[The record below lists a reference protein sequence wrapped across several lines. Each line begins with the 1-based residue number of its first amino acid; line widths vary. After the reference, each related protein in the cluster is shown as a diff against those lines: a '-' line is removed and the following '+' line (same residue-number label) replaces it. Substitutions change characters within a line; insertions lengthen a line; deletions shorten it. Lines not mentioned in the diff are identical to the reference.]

1 MKSKITITMSDI
13 KNFHLFL
20 ERAGLTTKAYQED
33 GVRWCLEKEV
43 NGTQIGE
50 TIHRGGLLA
59 DEMGLGKTIQMLGVI
74 LCNLQKRTLIVMPR
88 ALLDQWKHIIIKMT
102 GHHAVVFHGEGK
114 NIPFPE
120 LEKAPLVIT
129 TYGMIKKGKHKDSLG
144 VLHKIEWGR
153 VIFDEGH
160 HLRNKNT
167 SGHRGA
173 LALKRD
179 ITWVV
184 TGTPIQNRKS
194 DFYSLC
200 AVMGLPAS
208 YYTAPQN
215 LLPLARAF
223 MLKRT
228 KESVGLKLP
237 ELNIE
242 KIEVEWDNKEEK
254 SIAEDIHSML
264 QFSRVNKMNINN
276 TIAAL
281 GVSTLPLLVRARQSC
296 VYPPLI
302 ANQFQRLV
310 EAGILDNDDRIH
322 EGLLGESKI
331 HKVSEMICKNARNG
345 HKKLVFCH
353 YRGEID
359 IIAEKLTETGMTV
372 LTFDGRIQQNQR
384 HDILNSDCDVLIM
397 QIQTGCEGL
406 NLQQFSEIY
415 FVSPHW
421 NPAVEDQAVARCHR
435 MGQEK
440 EVRVYR
446 FNMVGFDENMATRT
460 LDEYSAAVQEVKR
473 GICSEI
479 E

>member
-1 MKSKITITMSDI
+1 MFDI
-13 KNFHLFL
+13 KNYYLFL
-20 ERAGLTTKAYQED
+20 ERAGLDSKRYQEE
-33 GVRWCLEKEV
+33 GVRWCLDNEI
-43 NGTQIGE
+43 NGKKIE
-50 TIHRGGLLA
+50 NTIYRGGLLA

-88 ALLDQWKHIIIKMT
+88 ALLEQWDNIIKKMT
-102 GHHAVVFHGEGK
+102 GHQVVVFHGEGK
-114 NIPFPE
+114 NIPLEE
-120 LEKAPLVIT
+120 LKKAPIVIT
-129 TYGMIKKGKHKDSLG
+129 TYGMVKKGKKKNSLCI
-144 VLHKIEWGR
+144 LHQLPWNR
-153 VIFDEGH
+153 VIFDEAH

-167 SGHRGA
+167 SSHKGA
-173 LALKRD
+173 LELKRD

-200 AVMGLPAS
+200 AIIGLPAK

-215 LLPLARAF
+215 LLTLSHSF

-228 KESVGLKLP
+228 KEEVGVKLP
-237 ELNIE
+237 KLNI
-242 KIEVEWDNKEEK
+242 KNIEVEWDNDEEK
-254 SIAEDIHSML
+254 NIAEDIHSML
-264 QFSRVNKMNINN
+264 QFSRVNKINVDN
-276 TIAAL
+276 AIAAL

-302 ANQFQRLV
+302 INQLSRLV
-310 EAGILDNDDRIH
+310 EAGIFDNDDKLH
-322 EGLLGESKI
+322 AGLLGESKI
-331 HKVSEMICKNARNG
+331 KKVSEMICKNGRNG

-359 IIAEKLTETGMTV
+359 ILATKVEKSGMTV
-372 LTFDGRIQQNQR
+372 LKFDGRIQHNQR
-384 HDILNSDCDVLIM
+384 QHVLNSNCDVLIM

-421 NPAVEDQAVARCHR
+421 NPAVEDQAIARCHR
-435 MGQEK
+435 IGQEK
-440 EVRVYR
+440 EVTVYT
-446 FNMVGFDENMATRT
+446 FTMSGFDTGIGEDMSTRT
-460 LDEYSAAVQEVKR
+460 IDEYSTAVQEMKR
-473 GICSEI
+473 CVMSEI

>member
-1 MKSKITITMSDI
+1 M
-13 KNFHLFL
+13 
-20 ERAGLTTKAYQED
+20 
-33 GVRWCLEKEV
+33 
-43 NGTQIGE
+43 
-50 TIHRGGLLA
+50 
-59 DEMGLGKTIQMLGVI
+59 
-74 LCNLQKRTLIVMPR
+74 
-88 ALLDQWKHIIIKMT
+88 
-102 GHHAVVFHGEGK
+102 
-114 NIPFPE
+114 
-120 LEKAPLVIT
+120 EKAPLVIT
-129 TYGMIKKGKHKDSLG
+129 TYGMIKKGKHKDSVG

-153 VIFDEGH
+153 VIFDEAH

-331 HKVSEMICKNARNG
+331 RKVSEMICKNARNG

>member
-1 MKSKITITMSDI
+1 
-13 KNFHLFL
+13 
-20 ERAGLTTKAYQED
+20 
-33 GVRWCLEKEV
+33 
-43 NGTQIGE
+43 
-50 TIHRGGLLA
+50 
-59 DEMGLGKTIQMLGVI
+59 
-74 LCNLQKRTLIVMPR
+74 
-88 ALLDQWKHIIIKMT
+88 
-102 GHHAVVFHGEGK
+102 
-114 NIPFPE
+114 
-120 LEKAPLVIT
+120 
-129 TYGMIKKGKHKDSLG
+129 
-144 VLHKIEWGR
+144 
-153 VIFDEGH
+153 
-160 HLRNKNT
+160 
-167 SGHRGA
+167 
-173 LALKRD
+173 
-179 ITWVV
+179 
-184 TGTPIQNRKS
+184 
-194 DFYSLC
+194 
-200 AVMGLPAS
+200 
-208 YYTAPQN
+208 
-215 LLPLARAF
+215 
-223 MLKRT
+223 
-228 KESVGLKLP
+228 
-237 ELNIE
+237 
-242 KIEVEWDNKEEK
+242 
-254 SIAEDIHSML
+254 ML

>member
-1 MKSKITITMSDI
+1 MSDI
-13 KNFHLFL
+13 KNFNLFL
-20 ERAGLTTKAYQED
+20 ERAGFESKSYQEE
-33 GVRWCLEKEV
+33 GVRWCLGKEF
-43 NGTQIGE
+43 NGNKIGDS
-50 TIHRGGLLA
+50 IYRGGLLA

-88 ALLDQWKHIIIKMT
+88 AILEQWNHIIKKTT
-102 GHHAVVFHGEGK
+102 GHRVVVFHGEGK
-114 NIPFPE
+114 NIPFSE

-129 TYGMIKKGKHKDSLG
+129 TYGMIKKGKVKNSLG
-144 VLHKIEWGR
+144 VLHQLSWGR
-153 VIFDEGH
+153 VIFDEAH

-167 SGHRGA
+167 SGHKGA
-173 LALKRD
+173 LELKRD
-179 ITWVV
+179 ITWIV

-200 AVMGLPAS
+200 AVIGLPAS

-215 LLPLARAF
+215 LLPLVRMF

-228 KESVGLKLP
+228 KASVGLKLP
-237 ELNIE
+237 ELKTQ
-242 KIEVEWDNKEEK
+242 KIQVEWENNEEK
-254 SIAEDIHSML
+254 NIAEDIHSML
-264 QFSRVNKMNINN
+264 QFSRVNKINVDN
-276 TIAAL
+276 AIAAL
-281 GVSTLPLLVRARQSC
+281 GVSTLPLLVRARQAC

-302 ANQFQRLV
+302 AKQFHRLV
-310 EAGILDNDDRIH
+310 EAGILDGDDKIH

-331 HKVSEMICKNARNG
+331 CKVSEMICKNARNG

-359 IIAEKLTETGMTV
+359 IIAEKLNKTEMTV

-384 HDILNSDCDVLIM
+384 HDVLNSDCDVLIM

-440 EVRVYR
+440 EVTVYR
-446 FNMVGFDENMATRT
+446 FNMVGFDENMATCS

-473 GICSEI
+473 SICSEI